1 MTVKARHN
9 NHRSNYDLTSDVE
22 KIKAA
27 LFDTTQDLKGR
38 AGEMITDSMS
48 SVKNQTA
55 EARDNVADYTAKK
68 PFKAL
73 GIALLAGIAI
83 GYLLRR

>member
-9 NHRSNYDLTSDVE
+9 NRNHYDLTTDVE
-22 KIKAA
+22 RIKAA

-38 AGEMITDSMS
+38 AGEVITDSMN
-48 SVKNQTA
+48 SVKNQTN
-55 EARDNVADYTAKK
+55 EARDNLADYTAQK

-73 GIALLAGIAI
+73 GIALVTGIVI
-83 GYLLRR
+83 GFLIRR